1 MKTNGF
7 TSLLETSYGKT
18 TVTSSSLLNGLRVK
32 YNDNWYLV
40 GQACKNMGRNPHRL
54 VNASPD
60 EIDYHVLLNAAMLF
74 SSKNSS
80 ERINLTLGFPY
91 STYTQYKAMAEKVL
105 AKKSFVIE
113 YDTSLYRKD
122 GIVEKKLVE
131 IENFEVIPE
140 LVACVIALK
149 KAYKATEENFLI
161 ISLGF
166 GTTEIGVVNAE
177 GLNKRTIISIP
188 GIVQCIKNLRDELEK
203 ENITGFMTDH
213 QLDDAFVK
221 GSVMLNRTPVNLANI
236 KSRILKS
243 FYKEY
248 ISDTIRSMV
257 SDRDFE
263 RIEKIYVCGGGVHYQ
278 DLQEAFKNEFEK
290 IVSVEFVHEP
300 DTLASIGY
308 YHNSLRL
315 TNGTN
320 SIPVGIDLGNSSTYI
335 TTEENEN

>member
-7 TSLLETSYGKT
+7 TSLLESSYGKT
-18 TVTSSSLLNGLRVK
+18 TLSSVSLINGLRVK
-32 YNDNWYLV
+32 HNDSWYLV

-60 EIDYHVLLNAAMLF
+60 EIDYHVLLNAALLF
-74 SSKNSS
+74 CSKNSA

-91 STYTQYKAMAEKVL
+91 STYNMYKGMAEKLL
-105 AKKSFVIE
+105 AKKAFMVE
-113 YDTSLYRKD
+113 YDTAMYRKD
-122 GIVEKKLVE
+122 GIIEKKLLE
-131 IENFEVIPE
+131 IDNFEVIPE

-149 KAYKATEENFLI
+149 KTFKVAEENFLI

-166 GTTEIGVVNAE
+166 GTTEIGVVAAG
-177 GLNKRTIISIP
+177 GLNKRTIISVP
-188 GIVQCIKNLRDELEK
+188 GIMQCIKHLRDELEK

-213 QLDDAFVK
+213 QLDDSFVK
-221 GSVMLNRTPVNLANI
+221 GSVVLNRTTVNLTHI
-236 KSRILKS
+236 RTRILKS

-248 ISDTIRSMV
+248 ISDTIRSII

-278 DLQEAFKNEFEK
+278 DLQDAFKAEFDK
-290 IVSVEFVHEP
+290 IVGVEFINEP

-308 YHNSLRL
+308 YHNSVRL
-315 TNGTN
+315 TNGP
-320 SIPVGIDLGNSSTYI
+320 SAIPVGIDLGNSSTYI
-335 TTEENEN
+335 TTEDNEN